1 MNKKGFFWLGVN
13 VWVKLSVS
21 LAFCVLMIL
30 LIPTLGFDNTEDLKH
45 TLTAISIFIITFSI
59 IYLIY
64 MGTCRKLRI
73 KRRGFWIAGLLNVVL
88 GLFIGYLTYPIIG
101 FAVALLYAVVAFKIA
116 SHKIDGILEAS

>member
-1 MNKKGFFWLGVN
+1 
-13 VWVKLSVS
+13 
-21 LAFCVLMIL
+21 
-30 LIPTLGFDNTEDLKH
+30 
-45 TLTAISIFIITFSI
+45 
-59 IYLIY
+59 